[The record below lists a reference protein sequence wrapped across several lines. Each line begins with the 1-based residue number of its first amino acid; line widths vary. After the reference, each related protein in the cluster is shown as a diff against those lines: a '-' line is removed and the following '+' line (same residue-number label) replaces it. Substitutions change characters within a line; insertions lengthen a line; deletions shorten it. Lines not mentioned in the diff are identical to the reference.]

1 MKTTLLLL
9 GVCFLQTVSATT
21 YYFSSASGDDSRSS
35 SQAKSSTTPWKSL
48 SKLNAVF
55 SSLQP
60 GDAVLLKRGE
70 TFYGSIIVNKSGT
83 SGSPITIGAYG
94 SGNKPIITSLVSL
107 SGWVSKGSGI
117 FESYN
122 SALGSKLNMVLL
134 NGQEQE
140 LGRYP
145 NSNASSKGYLH
156 YESVGTNSITDNNL
170 TSSPNWT
177 GAEVVIRSRRWI
189 LDRNLITSHSGTKI
203 SYNPSTS
210 YSPSNNQGYFIQ
222 NSIKTLDR
230 LGEWYYNASTKKLSV
245 YFGSNSPSSYSVQA
259 ATADDLI
266 HAEKVNYVVFDNLV
280 IKGANASGIYLK
292 YGSNVYATNCDIM
305 FSGENGVTV
314 YWQPNFKIENSTIS
328 NSNCTGINL
337 GYNSGEKA
345 IIRNNKITNTALFPG
360 MIGSGDGKG
369 LAIHSNGNSCTIE
382 YNQIKKTGFSAISA
396 NGNYV
401 TVKNNLIDSFC
412 ITKDDGAGIYS
423 CGNSSTTTTGKKVI
437 GNIILNGLGESA
449 GTSWP
454 SLIAEG
460 IYMDNNT
467 SNTDV
472 SNNTIAGCNNQGVYI
487 HSSYAINITN
497 NTMFN
502 NLRQLSMVEDQD
514 HAKIRNCVISG
525 NIIFSKLTSQSI
537 FYIRS
542 YYNDVHYF
550 GKFSGNYYARPSDDK
565 NQSTLDQIHSF
576 DTYATLKTYTAPVRF
591 EYNGT
596 QVSKTIALDADYADA
611 KNTKYSGSI
620 TLQPFT
626 SVVLIKTGTTTS
638 TSPSVSIT
646 SPAANASYASPAI
659 VNITA
664 TASDA
669 NGTISKVD
677 FYIGNTFVGTD
688 NTSPY
693 SYTWNSASAGNYT
706 ITAKATDN
714 SGNVTTSAGVPVSIK
729 SSSSSS
735 SPVVSMTSP
744 KVNATYSAPASIY
757 MSAAASDAGGSVSK
771 VEFYNGSTLLH
782 AELKAPYEFTWQ
794 NVSAGNYTLTA
805 KATDNSGNVTT
816 SAGVPVSITS
826 SSSFP
831 IVSMTS
837 PKVNATYS
845 APASVYMS
853 ATATDANGS
862 VSKVDFYN
870 GSTLLHTEYNAPYQF
885 TWQNV
890 KAGKYSLTAKAKD
903 NSGNV
908 STSTAVNI
916 TVGSVV
922 ASRGLSGNNTLS
934 SSITN
939 ENMLLSNELITN
951 KDSAGLTEV
960 SLFPNP
966 AVDKIRID
974 FNKVQDKQNLNL
986 SIQSMSGSIVKSSA
1000 VTLSGKVIAVDIST
1014 LNSGMYILTI
1024 KGSNFIINKK
1034 FIKIY

>member
-1 MKTTLLLL
+1 MKATLLLL

-21 YYFSSASGDDSRSS
+21 YYFSSASGDDSRSF
-35 SQAKSSTTPWKSL
+35 SQARSSTTPWKSL

-122 SALGSKLNMVLL
+122 SALGSKLNIVLL

-140 LGRYP
+140 IGRYP
-145 NSNASSKGYLH
+145 NSNAASDGYLH

-170 TSSPNWT
+170 TSTPNWT

-210 YSPSNNQGYFIQ
+210 YTPSNNQGYFIQ

-396 NGNYV
+396 NGNYI

-423 CGNSSTTTTGKKVI
+423 CGNSSTTTSGKKII

-664 TASDA
+664 TASDP

-677 FYIGNTFVGTD
+677 FYVGNTFVGTD
-688 NTSPY
+688 NASPY

-714 SGNVTTSAGVPVSIK
+714 SGNVTTSAGVPI
-729 SSSSSS
+729 
-735 SPVVSMTSP
+735 
-744 KVNATYSAPASIY
+744 
-757 MSAAASDAGGSVSK
+757 
-771 VEFYNGSTLLH
+771 
-782 AELKAPYEFTWQ
+782 
-794 NVSAGNYTLTA
+794 
-805 KATDNSGNVTT
+805 
-816 SAGVPVSITS
+816 SITS

-831 IVSMTS
+831 IVTMTS

-853 ATATDANGS
+853 AAASDAGGS

-890 KAGKYSLTAKAKD
+890 PAGKYSLTAKAKD

-922 ASRGLSGNNTLS
+922 ASRGVSGNNTVS
-934 SSITN
+934 GSVTN
-939 ENMLLSNELITN
+939 ENTLISNGLITN

-974 FNKVQDKQNLNL
+974 FNKFQDKQNLNL
-986 SIQSMSGSIVKSSA
+986 SIQSMSGSIVKSSV

-1024 KGSNFIINKK
+1024 RGSNFIINKK